1 MRKRVFIAILA
12 AAALLVAPVAG
23 TDAKQDGDSGATKSK
38 KCKPRLLGFK
48 VNGTFGRFDVTG
60 LSGDLTVAVEHANR
74 HARDWLGGA
83 TSATFNLAADPE
95 GVKIKFIGVTDNP
108 VLTGAGTIGFEDA
121 VTTDR
126 VKVKAKLEELKHG
139 CEEAVPEDDAVT
151 EVGAED
157 TQLEVSTG
165 LDVKKIKV
173 KRPDATES
181 D

>member
-12 AAALLVAPVAG
+12 AAALLVVPVAS
-23 TDAKQDGDSGATKSK
+23 TAAKQDGGGGKKCEKTKSV
-38 KCKPRLLGFK
+38 GFK
-48 VNGTFGRFDVTG
+48 VRGTFDGYVAPN
-60 LSGDLTVAVEHANR
+60 LTITPDHWNR
-74 HARDWLGGA
+74 HAGDWLEEPNDPTFDTTGA
-83 TSATFNLAADPE
+83 
-95 GVKIKFIGVTDNP
+95 KIKFVGVTDNP
-108 VLTGAGTIGFEDA
+108 SIIPGAGTIGFEDA

-139 CEEAVPEDDAVT
+139 CEDAVPEDDAVT

-157 TQLEVSTG
+157 TQLEASTG

-173 KRPDATES
+173 KRPDATEP